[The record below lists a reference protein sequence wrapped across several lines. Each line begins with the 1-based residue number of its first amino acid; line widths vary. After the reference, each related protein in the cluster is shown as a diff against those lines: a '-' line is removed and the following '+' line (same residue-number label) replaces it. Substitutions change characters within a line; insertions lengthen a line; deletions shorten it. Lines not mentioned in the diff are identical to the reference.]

1 MADSLLHGTCVCS
14 HTVTH
19 RHTCPPTVAQGHTDS
34 HVCTP
39 PTKTSRPD
47 LGHTQ
52 TQKGQRHTQKPVG
65 HRTRLP
71 PAPPQSC
78 PRAAVCPH
86 RTPDSRPPTPAPL
99 QLRPYLSN
107 LRGSRGCGD
116 SNPQPRRCGSG
127 MPLPDQPQVRA
138 GLRGCTGL
146 RRELLPSRCQTRRRS
161 LARSWGMGRSLPLPR
176 RRGPEGGVRGRR
188 EGGVAAPPAP
198 ALDVL

>member
-34 HVCTP
+34 TP
-39 PTKTSRPD
+39 PPETSRPD

-52 TQKGQRHTQKPVG
+52 TQKGQRHTQKPLG
-65 HRTRLP
+65 HGARLP

-86 RTPDSRPPTPAPL
+86 PTPDSGPPTPAPV

-107 LRGSRGCGD
+107 FRGSRGCGG
-116 SNPQPRRCGSG
+116 SNPQPRRRGDATARPAAGPRGAAPGCGGSATPSQQ
-127 MPLPDQPQVRA
+127 MPDQTPQPGA
-138 GLRGCTGL
+138 
-146 RRELLPSRCQTRRRS
+146 ELGDGAEP
-161 LARSWGMGRSLPLPR
+161 AAPR

-188 EGGVAAPPAP
+188 EGGSPPPPPP